1 MSTFL
6 PRATCNI
13 SSMSPNDARQLI
25 SDTLTASVSTL
36 KIERN
41 QSELSVQEVNIAFPS
56 LHTRFNELYKLYLPN
71 ASDRER
77 EALRKK
83 IYVEAGISDG
93 RPETFNGMP
102 FTAVIQYI
110 EEKSINT
117 ISGLPSKLN
126 EWISSQ
132 PGWKDQLLQ
141 SIPMKAYSIS
151 KNKQACRSKYELI
164 LANIFSELLPDG
176 ITVSSQN
183 PYPFDAQLNHARQPL
198 TCDFVV
204 QMEKTVWI
212 ELFLYRADSKF
223 KEGTGIASASSSY
236 LKRRQQKVDLLNA
249 HRPGDQFISIDISTV
264 TGQSKSFRQFIKNV
278 LFELTPILHLKPVD
292 INNEALFTSF
302 IAVVCAENSPMSQ
315 ENQNLTTSLLTKAS
329 QSFEISTDKLKTI
342 HDLMVSGINAKAA
355 LDNQAIPADTFLGLS
370 RLTTDASWQLR
381 RTLPSI
387 MNEHI
392 PDGKFGKGSSL
403 LSFAKAI
410 NHLALVKI
418 GNEVLTE
425 LQPKWVQHFCEKN
438 SEIGQLGVFSMNFR
452 KAIPYVSGKK
462 EPRNYAYFSVQW
474 QKDSYF
480 YGAKNI
486 LQSHTKGIEQ
496 AARLFIARLLLIMES
511 TLILNWEAPGS
522 TMLLPG
528 RFILSNP
535 NPAQVDNVVEH
546 VVARAK

>member
-1 MSTFL
+1 
-6 PRATCNI
+6 
-13 SSMSPNDARQLI
+13 MSPNDARQLI

-71 ASDRER
+71 ASVRER

-204 QMEKTVWI
+204 QMEKSVWI
-212 ELFLYRADSKF
+212 ELFLYRVDSKF
-223 KEGTGIASASSSY
+223 KEGTGIASARSSY
-236 LKRRQQKVDLLNA
+236 LKRRQQKVDLLNSQ
-249 HRPGDQFISIDISTV
+249 RPGDQFISIDISTV

-292 INNEALFTSF
+292 IYNEALFTSF

-315 ENQNLTTSLLTKAS
+315 ENQNLMTSLLTKAS
-329 QSFEISTDKLKTI
+329 QSFEISTEKLKTI
-342 HDLMVSGINAKAA
+342 HDLMVSGISAKAA
-355 LDNQAIPADTFLGLS
+355 LDIQAIPADTLLGLS

-410 NHLALVKI
+410 NHLVLVKI
-418 GNEVLTE
+418 RNEVLTE

-480 YGAKNI
+480 YGAKDI

-511 TLILNWEAPGS
+511 RLILNWEAPGS
-522 TMLLPG
+522 TMLIPG

>member
-71 ASDRER
+71 ASVRER

-204 QMEKTVWI
+204 QMEKSVWI
-212 ELFLYRADSKF
+212 ELFLYRVDSKF

-249 HRPGDQFISIDISTV
+249 QRPGDQFISIDISTV

-292 INNEALFTSF
+292 IYNEVLFTSF

-315 ENQNLTTSLLTKAS
+315 ENQNLMTSLLTKAS
-329 QSFEISTDKLKTI
+329 QSFEISTEKLKTI
-342 HDLMVSGINAKAA
+342 HDLMVSGISAKAA
-355 LDNQAIPADTFLGLS
+355 LDIQAIPADTFLGLS

-418 GNEVLTE
+418 RNEVLTE

-480 YGAKNI
+480 YGAKDI

-511 TLILNWEAPGS
+511 RLILNWEAPGS
-522 TMLLPG
+522 TMLIPG